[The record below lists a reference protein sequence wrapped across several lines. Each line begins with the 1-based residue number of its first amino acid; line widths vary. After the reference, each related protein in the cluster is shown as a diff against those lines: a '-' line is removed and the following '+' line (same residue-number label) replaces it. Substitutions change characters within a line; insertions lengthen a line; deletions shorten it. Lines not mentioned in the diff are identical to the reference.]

1 MVLAAALVVLVSAG
15 TPREARAGFNAT
27 TTYPVV
33 TGRAQSL
40 VVGLFGG
47 GVGANQDIAV
57 STGADVELLVGH
69 GDGTFAAPASV
80 ASLPNNGNLVGGD
93 FNGDGLPDL
102 AVTAEVNSG
111 GYITGS
117 AVYVFLG
124 KGDGTFTADGSV
136 SLGSTFAGGLAT
148 GDLNGDHVL
157 DLIAGSTPFPVGLA
171 SDNVSVL
178 LGNGDGTFTPGWSA
192 GVPGAEH
199 LAVADFNGDSRP
211 DVVAAGNTGQVTVL
225 LTGSGAF
232 SSVTSIAVVSGTY
245 ARTNAVMALP
255 LSGAAPD
262 VVVGLAAGGT
272 FAVLMNAGSGS
283 FAAPVIYGTSGSQAL
298 AGPDLNLDGHPDVA
312 VDEGSSVAT
321 WINSGTGTF
330 TAAST
335 YPVSNGILS
344 IATGVFNGDTNYDL
358 AVADSSGVDVLLG
371 NTQASMPIGVTAA
384 AGIGSATVS
393 WNASPDDG
401 GSAITSYTIT
411 SSAGGSVSVGPN
423 ARSVTLLGVA
433 LIPQTFTVTATNGYG
448 QSAPSAPSNSVTPQ
462 PGGTYH
468 ALTPARVLDTR
479 SGIGAPAA
487 KVAPGQTVDV
497 QVGGQAGV
505 PVDGV
510 GSVVLNVTVTGP
522 TSAGYLTVFPTGSTR
537 PTASN
542 LNFIAGQTVPNL
554 VEVAL
559 GTGGKVSFFNPLGSA
574 DVIADVQGW
583 VGDSTDSY
591 TPAGLFNAL
600 PPARILDTRSCHCP
614 LGAGQTLSVQVTG
627 RGGVPASGV
636 SAVVINVTVTGPTRS
651 SYLTV
656 WPAGADRP
664 VASNLNFSAGQT
676 RANRV
681 MVGIGTDGQV
691 SIYNPFG
698 TVNVIADV
706 NGWFT
711 DATSAAGGAAFVG
724 EVPYRIFDTR
734 ESYCRCPLGPR
745 NVLDLY
751 STGGPVPSALVLN
764 ATAVNG
770 TAPSYLTLYPDNGSG
785 GNGSVPLASDVNFA
799 AGRVV
804 PNLTVVK
811 LGPGPLTGSYAFNVF
826 NASGTVNVVL
836 DEDGFY
842 GVAVTAP
849 PVSPLVMPLVSAKPG
864 GGQPLRPKVWSTRR
878 VERS

>member
-1 MVLAAALVVLVSAG
+1 
-15 TPREARAGFNAT
+15 
-27 TTYPVV
+27 
-33 TGRAQSL
+33 
-40 VVGLFGG
+40 
-47 GVGANQDIAV
+47 
-57 STGADVELLVGH
+57 
-69 GDGTFAAPASV
+69 
-80 ASLPNNGNLVGGD
+80 
-93 FNGDGLPDL
+93 
-102 AVTAEVNSG
+102 
-111 GYITGS
+111 
-117 AVYVFLG
+117 
-124 KGDGTFTADGSV
+124 
-136 SLGSTFAGGLAT
+136 
-148 GDLNGDHVL
+148 
-157 DLIAGSTPFPVGLA
+157 
-171 SDNVSVL
+171 
-178 LGNGDGTFTPGWSA
+178 
-192 GVPGAEH
+192 
-199 LAVADFNGDSRP
+199 
-211 DVVAAGNTGQVTVL
+211 
-225 LTGSGAF
+225 
-232 SSVTSIAVVSGTY
+232 
-245 ARTNAVMALP
+245 
-255 LSGAAPD
+255 
-262 VVVGLAAGGT
+262 
-272 FAVLMNAGSGS
+272 
-283 FAAPVIYGTSGSQAL
+283 
-298 AGPDLNLDGHPDVA
+298 
-312 VDEGSSVAT
+312 
-321 WINSGTGTF
+321 
-330 TAAST
+330 
-335 YPVSNGILS
+335 
-344 IATGVFNGDTNYDL
+344 
-358 AVADSSGVDVLLG
+358 
-371 NTQASMPIGVTAA
+371 
-384 AGIGSATVS
+384 
-393 WNASPDDG
+393 
-401 GSAITSYTIT
+401 
-411 SSAGGSVSVGPN
+411 
-423 ARSVTLLGVA
+423 
-433 LIPQTFTVTATNGYG
+433 
-448 QSAPSAPSNSVTPQ
+448 SNSVTPQ